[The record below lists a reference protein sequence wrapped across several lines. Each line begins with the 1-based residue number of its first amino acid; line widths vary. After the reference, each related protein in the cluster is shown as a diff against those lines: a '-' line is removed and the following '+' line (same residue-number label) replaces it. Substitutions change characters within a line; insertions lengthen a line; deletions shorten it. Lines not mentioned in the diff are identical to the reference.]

1 MVIGRINAHPEEER
15 EDDEEDDVDAVD
27 EEDAILDEEVVSR
40 HLVLWL
46 SRGQKYLGVC
56 CNKPPMF
63 PQGPMAVMQEISWA
77 LSWPARTAA
86 GAAGRSEAS

>member
-1 MVIGRINAHPEEER
+1 MVIGRINAHLEEER

-27 EEDAILDEEVVSR
+27 EEDAMLDDEAVCR
-40 HLVLWL
+40 HSVLWF
-46 SRGQKYLGVC
+46 SRGQKHLGVC

-63 PQGPMAVMQEISWA
+63 PQGPVAVTRETSSA

-86 GAAGRSEAS
+86 GAIRRSEAS